1 MAQKTV
7 AISITSNRAKVE
19 SEVTQAINRALEIC
33 GGKAE
38 TYAKKLCPVDTGYL
52 RNSIAHGRTGGK
64 MSIDTYRSDNGGKR
78 NRPIR
83 SGKYEKSIPESDMP
97 TMIIGTNVEYAPYV
111 EFGTGVRGQSTNKNT
126 KIAVSYKQDWAGQS
140 AQPFLAPAL
149 RNNKDRIESTIFR
162 KVIEGI
168 K

>member
-1 MAQKTV
+1 MGSAGVKIEFKGLSQILAKYQKLPETV
-7 AISITSNRAKVE
+7 EKAISDGINMAAGVVEGSAK
-19 SEVTQAINRALEIC
+19 R
-33 GGKAE
+33 
-38 TYAKKLCPVDTGYL
+38 LCPVDTGHL
-52 RNSIAHGRTGGK
+52 RGSIHVMKEATPNNMK
-64 MSIDTYRSDNGGKR
+64 AIV
-78 NRPIR
+78 
-83 SGKYEKSIPESDMP
+83 
-97 TMIIGTNVEYAPYV
+97 GTNVEYAPYV

-126 KIAVSYKQDWAGQS
+126 KVAVSYKQDWAGQS

>member
-64 MSIDTYRSDNGGKR
+64 MSVDTYRSDNGGKQ
-78 NRPIR
+78 NKPIR
-83 SGKYEKSIPESDMP
+83 SGKYDKLIPESDKP
-97 TMIIGTNVEYAPYV
+97 TMIIGTNVEYAPYQ
-111 EFGTGVRGQSTNKNT
+111 EIGYHKGNKLIGGKKFMSKALSDHINEYKEVFQGELN
-126 KIAVSYKQDWAGQS
+126 KI
-140 AQPFLAPAL
+140 
-149 RNNKDRIESTIFR
+149 
-162 KVIEGI
+162 
-168 K
+168 

>member
-1 MAQKTV
+1 MGSAGVKIEFKGLSQILAKYQKLPETV
-7 AISITSNRAKVE
+7 EKAISDGINMKEATPNNMK
-19 SEVTQAINRALEIC
+19 AI
-33 GGKAE
+33 
-38 TYAKKLCPVDTGYL
+38 V
-52 RNSIAHGRTGGK
+52 
-64 MSIDTYRSDNGGKR
+64 
-78 NRPIR
+78 
-83 SGKYEKSIPESDMP
+83 
-97 TMIIGTNVEYAPYV
+97 GTNVEYAPYV